1 MNTKLKIIFIPLFIT
16 FTFIS
21 CKKSQS
27 INQTLSSNGVKY
39 DLTDSVPKKKCSAIT
54 VFKIKDFSKIQ
65 DYKSISFE
73 SKKYLLDNYVSEI
86 DKETFIS
93 DYSSYHS
100 VNLGHDSLFFIETNY
115 GKVKFESV
123 KDIDAFH
130 EYHYLNDIQ
139 LSNYKIV
146 EMFTLDYPIT
156 IFLNIDNYGGFTTE
170 GEIFI
175 SKTKSFFVS
184 ISNTPDYCLFEVYA
198 ITKNGISNIV
208 NLYSNYY
215 QIDKIS
221 WNNSLL
227 FETVISN
234 EQRNYCKIDFE
245 KLLSD
250 FESNK

>member
-1 MNTKLKIIFIPLFIT
+1 M
-16 FTFIS
+16 
-21 CKKSQS
+21 
-27 INQTLSSNGVKY
+27 
-39 DLTDSVPKKKCSAIT
+39 
-54 VFKIKDFSKIQ
+54 
-65 DYKSISFE
+65 
-73 SKKYLLDNYVSEI
+73 
-86 DKETFIS
+86 
-93 DYSSYHS
+93 
-100 VNLGHDSLFFIETNY
+100 
-115 GKVKFESV
+115 KFES
-123 KDIDAFH
+123 IEEGDAFH

-156 IFLNIDNYGGFTTE
+156 IFLNLDNYGGFTTE
-170 GEIFI
+170 GEIFF
-175 SKTKSFFVS
+175 SKAKSFFVS

-208 NLYSNYY
+208 NLYSNNY

-234 EQRNYCKIDFE
+234 EQRKYCKIDFE